1 MFNKKEK
8 AMTTKEQ
15 DVWLVIKRTFWSSDS
30 ENWFDVQAI
39 ARTNENAET
48 KKSALETLEEDK
60 KVSYII
66 IQTKRIVKVESE
78 ESNDE
83 IPF

>member
-1 MFNKKEK
+1 
-8 AMTTKEQ
+8 MTKYADSFYDLETM
-15 DVWLVIKRTFWSSDS
+15 TASGTTYSD
-30 ENWFDVQAI
+30 WFDVQAI